1 MKQNESRIVVVRKKR
16 SSAHQ
21 EEHGSWKIAY
31 ADFMTAMMAFF
42 LVMWLISISTP
53 KELEKIAEYFR
64 MPLRV
69 ALSGGQRS
77 SDSESPVPGGG
88 QDVTRKKGEVDK
100 TDAARSRVRR
110 AEDRPLKKLKQRL
123 ETLLLSDPRLKELRP
138 HLLITMASQ
147 GLRVQIIDSQQRPM
161 FRRGSADVEPY
172 MRTILRAIAPILN
185 DVPNKISIA
194 GHTDDY
200 QYQGGDKG
208 FSNWE
213 LSADRANA
221 SRRELVRGGLNSGKV
236 LRVLGMADT
245 MKLSHRQG
253 DEAQNRRISLLVLN
267 LQAEHAIEAENREGQ
282 GITLSDPAELHLSS
296 KTESATAP
304 ATGGLPGS
312 VTSPS
317 VVGPGASPGSV
328 STPSVPAAV
337 ASPGSVSTPSVP
349 APGATPGPV
358 STPPVPAPVASP
370 GSVAHPSVVAT
381 DASPGSV
388 ATPPLSASGERAD
401 PAAAQAVSAA
411 SPTGSPVSV
420 TAEMPPAG
428 GEKRPPASAL
438 PAENQRQ
445 SPASSPATLP
455 IAPQR

>member
-21 EEHGSWKIAY
+21 DEHGSWKIAY

-42 LVMWLISISTP
+42 LVMWLISVSTP

-88 QDVTRKKGEVDK
+88 DDATRKKGEVDK
-100 TDAARSRVRR
+100 TSAAKTRVRR
-110 AEDRPLKKLKQRL
+110 SEELPLKKLKQRL

-147 GLRVQIIDSQQRPM
+147 GLRIQIIDSQQRPM

-172 MRTILRAIAPILN
+172 MRTILQAIAPILN

-267 LQAEHAIEAENREGQ
+267 LQAERAIETENKEGQ
-282 GITLSDPAELHLSS
+282 GITLSDPAELHLSA
-296 KTESATAP
+296 KTGSATAP
-304 ATGGLPGS
+304 ASTVTPSAAAAGTPPGPAESPAGVLSAPVVAPSAAATGTPPGPAATPAESPAGVLSAPVVTPSAAAAGTPPGPAATPAESPAGGLPDPP
-312 VTSPS
+312 VAQP
-317 VVGPGASPGSV
+317 V
-328 STPSVPAAV
+328 SS
-337 ASPGSVSTPSVP
+337 
-349 APGATPGPV
+349 APPPGPLTAKI
-358 STPPVPAPVASP
+358 TPP
-370 GSVAHPSVVAT
+370 
-381 DASPGSV
+381 
-388 ATPPLSASGERAD
+388 
-401 PAAAQAVSAA
+401 
-411 SPTGSPVSV
+411 
-420 TAEMPPAG
+420 G
-428 GEKRPPASAL
+428 GGKNPASAL

-445 SPASSPATLP
+445 SPSSSPAILP
-455 IAPQR
+455 TAPQR

>member
-88 QDVTRKKGEVDK
+88 QDVTRKQGEVDK

-161 FRRGSADVEPY
+161 FSRGSADVEPY

-317 VVGPGASPGSV
+317 VVGTGASPGSV

-337 ASPGSVSTPSVP
+337 ASPGS
-349 APGATPGPV
+349 V

-411 SPTGSPVSV
+411 SPNGSPVSV

-428 GEKRPPASAL
+428 GEMRPPASAL